1 MKNQQIAAALCAV
14 SALTLTACGG
24 SGGSGGSSGAVTVT
38 VTPTV
43 TAGSTNGASTPKTA
57 ATSAAATSDV
67 TGRGYDF
74 GTVTR
79 LQKVGGTEV
88 ITLDRWTFKGLD
100 DKKLAD
106 NGVPLT
112 PFKGSPF
119 ENQNSK
125 LTYDIPVTEDA
136 RILYHHCVA
145 ADEPQQTRSATM
157 QEIAALKA
165 PENLVLV
172 RLDDQGRAVA
182 VDNLPGC
189 AG

>member
-24 SGGSGGSSGAVTVT
+24 SGGSGGAVTVT

-57 ATSAAATSDV
+57 ATSAATSDV

-79 LQKVGGTEV
+79 LEKVGGTAV
-88 ITLDRWTFKGLD
+88 ITLDRWTFKGID

-106 NGVPLT
+106 NGVPLA

-125 LTYDIPVTEDA
+125 LTYDIPVAEDA
-136 RILYHHCVA
+136 RILYHHCAA

>member
-24 SGGSGGSSGAVTVT
+24 SGGSGGAVTVT

-43 TAGSTNGASTPKTA
+43 TAGSPNGPSTPKTA
-57 ATSAAATSDV
+57 ATSAASTSDV

-79 LQKVGGTEV
+79 LEKVGGTEV
-88 ITLDRWTFKGLD
+88 VTLDRWTFKGID

-106 NGVPLT
+106 IGVPLA

-125 LTYDIPVTEDA
+125 LTYDIPVAEDA

-157 QEIAALKA
+157 HEIAALKA

>member
-24 SGGSGGSSGAVTVT
+24 SGGSGGAVTVT

-57 ATSAAATSDV
+57 ATSAATSDV

-79 LQKVGGTEV
+79 LEKVGGTEV
-88 ITLDRWTFKGLD
+88 ITLDRWTFKGID

-106 NGVPLT
+106 NGVPLA

-125 LTYDIPVTEDA
+125 LTYDIPVAEDA
-136 RILYHHCVA
+136 RVLYHHCVA

-172 RLDDQGRAVA
+172 RLDEQGRAVA

-189 AG
+189 PA

>member
-24 SGGSGGSSGAVTVT
+24 SGGSGGAVTVT

-43 TAGSTNGASTPKTA
+43 TAGSTNGSSTPKTA

-79 LQKVGGTEV
+79 LAKVGGTEV

-100 DKKLAD
+100 DTVLAD
-106 NGVPLT
+106 NGVPLA

-125 LTYDIPVTEDA
+125 LTYDIPVAEDA
-136 RILYHHCVA
+136 RILYHPCVA
-145 ADEPQQTRSATM
+145 ADEPQQTRSATT

>member
-24 SGGSGGSSGAVTVT
+24 SGGSGGAVTVT

-57 ATSAAATSDV
+57 ATSAATSDV

-79 LQKVGGTEV
+79 LEKVGGTEV
-88 ITLDRWTFKGLD
+88 ITLDRWTFKGID

-106 NGVPLT
+106 NGVPLA

-125 LTYDIPVTEDA
+125 LTYDIPVAEDA
-136 RILYHHCVA
+136 RVLYHHCVA

-157 QEIAALKA
+157 QEIAALRA

-172 RLDDQGRAVA
+172 RLDEQGRAVA